1 MKKTILIFILLSNQ
15 IFAKDSL
22 FIQGNQQ
29 YAEEKYLDAISTY
42 DSIISNGL
50 ESSEL
55 YYNLGNCY
63 YKIKDWPYAIWYY
76 KKSLS
81 LNPNNKE
88 ALHNL
93 TITKLKTINQIE
105 AIPQLF
111 YKKWQENLINLLPI
125 KNWQIFTLICIWI
138 TVIIQMLN
146 ILTKYKIKYLVPIFN
161 TFSLIL
167 LITTYVAYQKNYN
180 KNEAIIFSSSIMVNS
195 APSSSS
201 TNLFSLHSGNE
212 IEIIDQIEEWV
223 KVQTADGR
231 DGWIKKTDCKSIR

>member
-125 KNWQIFTLICIWI
+125 KNWQLFTLICIWI

-161 TFSLIL
+161 TFSLI
-167 LITTYVAYQKNYN
+167 
-180 KNEAIIFSSSIMVNS
+180 
-195 APSSSS
+195 
-201 TNLFSLHSGNE
+201 
-212 IEIIDQIEEWV
+212 
-223 KVQTADGR
+223 
-231 DGWIKKTDCKSIR
+231 